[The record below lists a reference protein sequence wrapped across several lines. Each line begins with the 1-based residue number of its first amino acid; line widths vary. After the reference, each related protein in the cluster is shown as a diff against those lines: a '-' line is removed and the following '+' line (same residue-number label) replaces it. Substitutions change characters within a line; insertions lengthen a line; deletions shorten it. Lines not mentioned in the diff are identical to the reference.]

1 MQVKQLI
8 EQQYPGMQ
16 VVGSNYPV
24 SPIKQAAAQAVS
36 IAQMGGFAMVIF
48 GDKVFDSLGVPPPQ
62 FYTQNVANNRFGA
75 GVGLWFVG
83 NLIQNQLVSTG
94 AFEVYYDGSLVGF
107 AASSGSVCCLNV
119 LSAVRPAAEC
129 ETLVPQCCGLA
140 ATQTSS
146 SPALACCNDV
156 CCRRGCLFATR
167 HTTVKVV
174 LSLGHLHDAQQQL
187 HADWNAHTA

>member
-1 MQVKQLI
+1 MKGAFMQVKQLI

-94 AFEVYYDGSLVGF
+94 AFEVYYDGSLVF
-107 AASSGSVCCLNV
+107 SK
-119 LSAVRPAAEC
+119 
-129 ETLVPQCCGLA
+129 LA
-140 ATQTSS
+140 AGRMPAVDELISS
-146 SPALACCNDV
+146 LEAQMTGRPSDSAAADV
-156 CCRRGCLFATR
+156 LTARQQRVMAT
-167 HTTVKVV
+167 
-174 LSLGHLHDAQQQL
+174 A
-187 HADWNAHTA
+187 AA